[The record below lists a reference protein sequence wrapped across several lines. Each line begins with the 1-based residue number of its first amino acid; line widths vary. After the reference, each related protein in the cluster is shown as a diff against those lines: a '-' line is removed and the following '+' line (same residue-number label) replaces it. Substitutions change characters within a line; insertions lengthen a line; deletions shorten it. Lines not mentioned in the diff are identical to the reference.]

1 MWAIKFLENKRIGVP
16 LSLYCPC
23 FVTYTSYY
31 SMAVKASPAL
41 LKLQEQL
48 TCGKC
53 HNLYTNPRML
63 PYCFHSFCQ
72 QCIEVK
78 EVQKVSYSVH
88 CFSCNAKA
96 VELSSLDE
104 VETIFPVAPKLNEL
118 REVYNSMKQSDQ
130 IKCGNCSN
138 ADATNYCKECNKALC
153 KECIDMHKRWSE
165 FAKHVILGLEEA
177 LKAPTNE
184 APINKEV
191 APHVKTIL
199 SAISGREAEIKEQ
212 GEAVKEEIRSFVR
225 RSIENK
231 LIREVDE
238 IVDRK
243 LKMLEKQ
250 KKESLDTSHEVS
262 EVHPIEKA
270 DIQFIKSS
278 NESISHHVGSVVS
291 SVGLEEY
298 KVKEITTIKHI
309 PEEKAISFQL
319 SIESP
324 AKNRKSLLVL
334 PASSF
339 SLDIVPATES
349 EENVNARV
357 ISTDK
362 PGVYQVIC
370 TPVIR
375 GHHQVNVSALG
386 VQLKGSSFVI
396 PFNPY
401 EVTPI
406 RTIYDLGSPR
416 GVAVHDDGRIVVS
429 ECASHIVSILS
440 KEGKKLE
447 SFGNGANNITFS
459 SNHGVAITDDGYILV
474 ADRGNHKIQKISMD
488 GQYVTSVGSNGTETL
503 QFKNPTGIAISPVKK
518 RIYVADSDNHRIQV
532 LNHDLTFC
540 RKFDKRGTGDGE
552 FKGPCDIA
560 IDSDGLVYVTDYSN
574 HCIQKFTRDGKYLSK
589 FGTEGTGP
597 GQLKIPAGITVDNAG
612 LVYVSEYYNHRVS
625 VFTSDGAFIRS
636 FGEEGPNEDQFKN
649 PYVGMTFDKD
659 GLLYICDNGNHR
671 LVVY

>member
-1 MWAIKFLENKRIGVP
+1 MASKGLSFP
-16 LSLYCPC
+16 L
-23 FVTYTSYY
+23 
-31 SMAVKASPAL
+31 A
-41 LKLQEQL
+41 KLQDQL

-53 HNLYTNPRML
+53 HNLYTNPKTL
-63 PYCFHSFCQ
+63 SCLHSFCQ
-72 QCIEVK
+72 QCIEGLPTIPTLFVACPTCHQHT
-78 EVQKVSYSVH
+78 ELPEHAGSAG
-88 CFSCNAKA
+88 FS
-96 VELSSLDE
+96 
-104 VETIFPVAPKLNEL
+104 VAPQIAEFRKIYEEMRKLSG
-118 REVYNSMKQSDQ
+118 EV
-130 IKCGNCSN
+130 KCDNCPN
-138 ADATNYCKECNKALC
+138 ANASGYCKDCNQSLC
-153 KECIDMHKRWSE
+153 SECIETHKKWVP

-212 GEAVKEEIRSFVR
+212 GEAVKEEIRSFVKR
-225 RSIENK
+225 LMSSVSDK

-243 LKMLEKQ
+243 LQMLEKQ
-250 KKESLDTSHEVS
+250 KKESLNTSHEVS
-262 EVHPIEKA
+262 EVHPLEKA
-270 DIQFIKSS
+270 DIQFIKSN

-319 SIESP
+319 SVEVP
-324 AKNRKSLLVL
+324 GDEEALLVL
-334 PASSF
+334 PASSL
-339 SLDIVPATES
+339 SLNVVPANKPRPVINT
-349 EENVNARV
+349 RV
-357 ISTDK
+357 IPTDK

-386 VQLKGSSFVI
+386 VQLKGSSFMI

-406 RTIYDLGSPR
+406 RTIYGVDHPR
-416 GVAVHDDGRIVVS
+416 GVAVLDDGRIIVS

-440 KEGKKLE
+440 KEGKKLK
-447 SFGNGANNITFS
+447 SFGKGANNITFS
-459 SNHGVAITDDGYILV
+459 SNHGVVITDDGYILV
-474 ADRGNHKIQKISMD
+474 ADFGNHKIQKISMD
-488 GQYVTSVGSNGTETL
+488 GQYITSVGSNGTGTL
-503 QFKNPTGIAISPVKK
+503 QFKCPIGIAISPIKK
-518 RIYVADSDNHRIQV
+518 RIYIADRDNHRIQV

-540 RKFDKRGTGDGE
+540 RTFGKEGRGNGE
-552 FKGPCDIA
+552 FKGPRDIA
-560 IDSDGLVYVTDYSN
+560 IDNEGLVYVTEWSN
-574 HCIQKFTRDGKYLSK
+574 DRIQKFTHDGKYLDK

-597 GQLKIPAGITVDNAG
+597 GQLNIPAGIALDNAG
-612 LVYVSEYYNHRVS
+612 LVYVSEYNNHRVS
-625 VFTSDGAFIRS
+625 VFTSDGVFVRS
-636 FGEEGPNEDQFKN
+636 FGGRGPNEDQFSN
-649 PYVGMTFDKD
+649 PDVGMTFDKD
-659 GLLYICDNGNHR
+659 GLLYICDYGNNR

>member
-1 MWAIKFLENKRIGVP
+1 MASKGLSFP
-16 LSLYCPC
+16 L
-23 FVTYTSYY
+23 
-31 SMAVKASPAL
+31 A
-41 LKLQEQL
+41 KLQDQL

-53 HNLYTNPRML
+53 HNLYTNPKTL
-63 PYCFHSFCQ
+63 SCHHSFCQ
-72 QCIEVK
+72 QCIEGLPTIPTLFVACPTCHQHTELPEHAGSAGFSVSPHLLEFRKIYEEVRKLSGEVK
-78 EVQKVSYSVH
+78 
-88 CFSCNAKA
+88 C
-96 VELSSLDE
+96 D
-104 VETIFPVAPKLNEL
+104 
-118 REVYNSMKQSDQ
+118 
-130 IKCGNCSN
+130 NCSN
-138 ADATNYCKECNKALC
+138 ANASGYCKDCNQSLC
-153 KECIDMHKRWSE
+153 NECIEMHKKWAL
-165 FAKHVILGLEEA
+165 FAKHIILGLEEA

-212 GEAVKEEIRSFVR
+212 GEAVKEEIRSFVKR
-225 RSIENK
+225 LMSSVSDK

-243 LKMLEKQ
+243 LQMLEKQ

-270 DIQFIKSS
+270 DIQFIKSN

-319 SIESP
+319 SVESP
-324 AKNRKSLLVL
+324 ENRKFLLVL
-334 PASSF
+334 PASSL

-357 ISTDK
+357 IPTDK

-386 VQLKGSSFVI
+386 IQLKGSSFMI

-406 RTIYDLGSPR
+406 RTIYDLGGPR

-429 ECASHIVSILS
+429 EYGPNIVSILS
-440 KEGKKLE
+440 KEGKKLK
-447 SFGNGANNITFS
+447 SFGKGANNITFS
-459 SNHGVAITDDGYILV
+459 YNHGVVITDDGYILV
-474 ADRGNHKIQKISMD
+474 ADRNNHKIQKISMD
-488 GQYVTSVGSNGTETL
+488 GQYVTSVGSNGTGTL
-503 QFKNPTGIAISPVKK
+503 QFKCPEGIAISPVKK
-518 RIYVADSDNHRIQV
+518 HIYIADHNNHRIQV

-540 RKFDKRGTGDGE
+540 RTFGKEGTGNGE
-552 FKGPCDIA
+552 FKGPRDIA
-560 IDSDGLVYVTDYSN
+560 IDSDGLVYVTDWSN
-574 HCIQKFTRDGKYLSK
+574 HHIQKFTHDGKYLSK

-597 GQLKIPAGITVDNAG
+597 GQLNNPTGITIDNAG
-612 LVYVSEYYNHRVS
+612 LVYVSEYGNHRVS
-625 VFTSDGAFIRS
+625 VFTSDGVFVRS
-636 FGEEGPNEDQFKN
+636 FGEDGPNEDQFKN
-649 PYVGMTFDKD
+649 PHVGMTFDKD
-659 GLLYICDNGNHR
+659 SLLYICDTYNCR

>member
-1 MWAIKFLENKRIGVP
+1 MASKGLSFP
-16 LSLYCPC
+16 L
-23 FVTYTSYY
+23 
-31 SMAVKASPAL
+31 A
-41 LKLQEQL
+41 KLQDQL

-53 HNLYTNPRML
+53 HNLYTNPKTL
-63 PYCFHSFCQ
+63 SCHHSFCQ
-72 QCIEVK
+72 QCIEGLPTIPTLFVACPTCHQHT
-78 EVQKVSYSVH
+78 ELPDHAGSAG
-88 CFSCNAKA
+88 FS
-96 VELSSLDE
+96 
-104 VETIFPVAPKLNEL
+104 VAPQIAEFRKIYEEMRKLSG
-118 REVYNSMKQSDQ
+118 EV
-130 IKCGNCSN
+130 KCDNCPN
-138 ADATNYCKECNKALC
+138 ANASGYCKDCNQSLC
-153 KECIDMHKRWSE
+153 SECIETHKKWVP

-212 GEAVKEEIRSFVR
+212 GEAVKEEIRSFVKHLM
-225 RSIENK
+225 SSVSDK

-243 LKMLEKQ
+243 LQMLEKQ
-250 KKESLDTSHEVS
+250 KKESLETSHEVS

-270 DIQFIKSS
+270 DIQFIKSN

-291 SVGLEEY
+291 SAGLEEY

-319 SIESP
+319 SVEVP
-324 AKNRKSLLVL
+324 GDEEALLVL
-334 PASSF
+334 PASSL
-339 SLDIVPATES
+339 SLNVVPA
-349 EENVNARV
+349 NKPRPVINARV
-357 ISTDK
+357 ILTDK

-401 EVTPI
+401 TDQVITPI
-406 RTIYDLGSPR
+406 RPIYIQSSPR
-416 GVAVHDDGRIVVS
+416 GVAVLDDGRIVVS
-429 ECASHIVSILS
+429 ECTSHIVSILS
-440 KEGKKLE
+440 KEGKKLK

-459 SNHGVAITDDGYILV
+459 SNHGVVITDDFYIFV
-474 ADRGNHKIQKISMD
+474 ADRNHHKIQKISVD

-503 QFKNPTGIAISPVKK
+503 QFKSPEGIAISPVKK
-518 RIYVADSDNHRIQV
+518 RIYIADRDNHRIQV
-532 LNHDLTFC
+532 LYHDLTFC
-540 RKFDKRGTGDGE
+540 RTFGKEGTGNGE
-552 FKGPCDIA
+552 FKGPRDIA
-560 IDSDGLVYVTDYSN
+560 IDSDGLVYVTDWSN
-574 HCIQKFTRDGKYLSK
+574 HRIQKFTHDGKYLDK

-597 GQLKIPAGITVDNAG
+597 GQLKTPAGITVDNAG
-612 LVYVSEYYNHRVS
+612 LVYVSENSNHRVS
-625 VFTSDGAFIRS
+625 VFTSDGVFVCS
-636 FGEEGPNEDQFKN
+636 FGKEGPNEDQFKH

-659 GLLYICDNGNHR
+659 GLLYISDNANHR

>member
-1 MWAIKFLENKRIGVP
+1 MASKGLSFP
-16 LSLYCPC
+16 LD
-23 FVTYTSYY
+23 
-31 SMAVKASPAL
+31 
-41 LKLQEQL
+41 KLQDQL

-53 HNLYTNPRML
+53 HNLYTNPKTL
-63 PYCFHSFCQ
+63 SCHHSFCQ
-72 QCIEVK
+72 QCIEGLPTIPTLFVACPTCHQHTELPEHAGSAGFSVSPHLLEFRKIYEEVRKLSGEVK
-78 EVQKVSYSVH
+78 
-88 CFSCNAKA
+88 C
-96 VELSSLDE
+96 D
-104 VETIFPVAPKLNEL
+104 
-118 REVYNSMKQSDQ
+118 
-130 IKCGNCSN
+130 NCSN
-138 ADATNYCKECNKALC
+138 ANASGYCKDCNEALC
-153 KECIDMHKRWSE
+153 EECIETHKKWAR

-212 GEAVKEEIRSFVR
+212 GEAVKEEIRSFVKR
-225 RSIENK
+225 LMSSVSDK

-243 LKMLEKQ
+243 LQMLEKQ
-250 KKESLDTSHEVS
+250 KKGSLDTSHEVS

-270 DIQFIKSS
+270 DIQFIKSN

-298 KVKEITTIKHI
+298 KVKEITIIKHI

-324 AKNRKSLLVL
+324 VKNRKSLLVL
-334 PASSF
+334 PASSL

-357 ISTDK
+357 TPTDK

-370 TPVIR
+370 NPVIR

-386 VQLKGSSFVI
+386 VQLKGSSFMI

-406 RTIYDLGSPR
+406 RTIYDLDRPR

-429 ECASHIVSILS
+429 EYGPNIVNVLS
-440 KEGKKLE
+440 KEGKKLK
-447 SFGNGANNITFS
+447 SFGKGTNNITFS
-459 SNHGVAITDDGYILV
+459 SNHDVAITDDGYILV
-474 ADRGNHKIQKISMD
+474 ADYGNHKIQKISMD
-488 GQYVTSVGSNGTETL
+488 GQYVTSVGSNGTGTL
-503 QFKNPTGIAISPVKK
+503 QFKYPTGIALSPVKK
-518 RIYVADSDNHRIQV
+518 RIYIADCDNHRIQV

-540 RKFDKRGTGDGE
+540 RTFGKEGTGNGE
-552 FKGPCDIA
+552 FKGPRDIA
-560 IDSDGLVYVTDYSN
+560 IDSDGLVYVTEWSN
-574 HCIQKFTRDGKYLSK
+574 HRIQKFTHDGKYLSK

-597 GQLKIPAGITVDNAG
+597 GQLKNPAGITVDNAG
-612 LVYVSEYYNHRVS
+612 LVYVSEYSNHRVS
-625 VFTSDGAFIRS
+625 VFTSDGVFVRS
-636 FGEEGPNEDQFKN
+636 FGEDGPNEDQFHE
-649 PYVGMTFDKD
+649 PHVGMTFDKD
-659 GLLYICDNGNHR
+659 GLLYICDTYNRR

>member
-1 MWAIKFLENKRIGVP
+1 MASKGLSFP
-16 LSLYCPC
+16 L
-23 FVTYTSYY
+23 
-31 SMAVKASPAL
+31 A
-41 LKLQEQL
+41 KLQDQL

-53 HNLYTNPRML
+53 HNLYTNPKTL
-63 PYCFHSFCQ
+63 SCLHSFCQ
-72 QCIEVK
+72 QCIEGLPTIPTLFVACPTCHQHT
-78 EVQKVSYSVH
+78 ELPEHAGSAG
-88 CFSCNAKA
+88 FS
-96 VELSSLDE
+96 
-104 VETIFPVAPKLNEL
+104 VAPQITEFKKIYEEMRKLSG
-118 REVYNSMKQSDQ
+118 EV
-130 IKCGNCSN
+130 KCDNCPN
-138 ADATNYCKECNKALC
+138 AIASGYCKDCNQSLC
-153 KECIDMHKRWSE
+153 SECIETHKKWVP

-212 GEAVKEEIRSFVR
+212 GEAVKEEIRSFVKHLM
-225 RSIENK
+225 SSVSDK

-243 LKMLEKQ
+243 LQMLEKQ

-270 DIQFIKSS
+270 DIQFIKSN

-291 SVGLEEY
+291 SAGLEEC

-319 SIESP
+319 SMELP
-324 AKNRKSLLVL
+324 GDEEALLVL
-334 PASSF
+334 PASSL
-339 SLDIVPATES
+339 SLNVAPA
-349 EENVNARV
+349 NKPRPVVNARV
-357 ISTDK
+357 TPTDK

-375 GHHQVNVSALG
+375 GHHQVNVTALG

-406 RTIYDLGSPR
+406 RTIYNLSHPF
-416 GVAVHDDGRIVVS
+416 GVAVHDDGRIIVS
-429 ECASHIVSILS
+429 EYGRNAVSILS
-440 KEGKKLE
+440 KEGKRLKL
-447 SFGNGANNITFS
+447 FGNGANNITFS
-459 SNHGVAITDDGYILV
+459 SNHGVVITDDGYILV
-474 ADRGNHKIQKISMD
+474 ADYGNHKIQKISMD
-488 GQYVTSVGSNGTETL
+488 GQYVTSVGSNGTGTL
-503 QFKNPTGIAISPVKK
+503 QFKCPEGIAISPVKK
-518 RIYVADSDNHRIQV
+518 RIYIADRGNNRIQV

-540 RKFDKRGTGDGE
+540 RTFGKEGTGDGE
-552 FKGPCDIA
+552 FNNPRDIA
-560 IDSDGLVYVTDYSN
+560 IDCEGLVYVTDCTN
-574 HCIQKFTRDGKYLSK
+574 HRIQKFTHDGKYLSK
-589 FGTEGTGP
+589 FGTVGTGP
-597 GQLKIPAGITVDNAG
+597 GQLKDPAGITVDNAG
-612 LVYVSEYYNHRVS
+612 LVYVSENSNHRVS

-636 FGEEGPNEDQFKN
+636 FGEEGHNEDQFKN

>member
-1 MWAIKFLENKRIGVP
+1 MASKGLSFP
-16 LSLYCPC
+16 L
-23 FVTYTSYY
+23 
-31 SMAVKASPAL
+31 A
-41 LKLQEQL
+41 KLQDQL

-53 HNLYTNPRML
+53 HNLYTNPKTL
-63 PYCFHSFCQ
+63 SCLHSFCQ
-72 QCIEVK
+72 QCIEGLPTIPTLFVACPTCHQHT
-78 EVQKVSYSVH
+78 ELPEHDGSAG
-88 CFSCNAKA
+88 FS
-96 VELSSLDE
+96 
-104 VETIFPVAPKLNEL
+104 VAPQIAEFRKIYEEMRKLSG
-118 REVYNSMKQSDQ
+118 EV
-130 IKCGNCSN
+130 KCDNCPN
-138 ADATNYCKECNKALC
+138 ANASGYCKDCNQSLC
-153 KECIDMHKRWSE
+153 KECFETHKKWVP

-212 GEAVKEEIRSFVR
+212 GEAVKEEIRSFVKR
-225 RSIENK
+225 LMSSVSDK

-243 LKMLEKQ
+243 LQMLEKQ

-270 DIQFIKSS
+270 DIQFIKSN

-298 KVKEITTIKHI
+298 KVKEIATIKHI

-319 SIESP
+319 SVELSGDEE
-324 AKNRKSLLVL
+324 ALLVL
-334 PASSF
+334 PASSL
-339 SLDIVPATES
+339 SLNVVPA
-349 EENVNARV
+349 NKPRPVINARV
-357 ISTDK
+357 IPTDK

-375 GHHQVNVSALG
+375 GHHQVNVSALN
-386 VQLKGSSFVI
+386 VQLKGSSFMI

-406 RTIYDLGSPR
+406 RTIYDLNSPR
-416 GVAVHDDGRIVVS
+416 GVAVHDDGRIIVS
-429 ECASHIVSILS
+429 EYGPDIVSILS
-440 KEGKKLE
+440 KEGKKLK

-459 SNHGVAITDDGYILV
+459 SNRGVAITDDGYILV
-474 ADRGNHKIQKISMD
+474 ADYGNHKIQKISMD
-488 GQYVTSVGSNGTETL
+488 GQYVTSVGSNGTGTL
-503 QFKNPTGIAISPVKK
+503 QFKYPTGIALSPVKK
-518 RIYVADSDNHRIQV
+518 RIYIADRDNHRIQV

-540 RKFDKRGTGDGE
+540 HTFGEEGTGNGE
-552 FKGPCDIA
+552 FKGPRDIA
-560 IDSDGLVYVTDYSN
+560 IDSDGLVYVTDYNN
-574 HCIQKFTRDGKYLSK
+574 HRIQKFTHDGKYLSK

-597 GQLKIPAGITVDNAG
+597 GQLKSPAGITVDNAG
-612 LVYVSEYYNHRVS
+612 LVYVGEYYNHRVS
-625 VFTSDGAFIRS
+625 VFTSDGVFVCS
-636 FGEEGPNEDQFKN
+636 FGERGPNEDQFN
-649 PYVGMTFDKD
+649 GPYSGMTFDKD
-659 GLLYICDNGNHR
+659 GLLYICDNGNSR